1 MTMSAL
7 IAIRLAE
14 GVMGLTANERFH
26 AVKQI
31 DHGNVMLSRVFT
43 IIMVVVLVCSVAA
56 LVIVSLCKKFKQRKA
71 ARKTVLENAAKKVL
85 TASDTERYR
94 VQQLNYSAAKTA
106 FIAMFPTV
114 KKAGLANGGG
124 QKQWQ
129 QGLTPSPPGNG
140 AERSRQ
146 LPEFLPATVTGLVG
160 RVVFLETTL
169 KANVGDRVL
178 VVIGLGGSGE
188 TAQAQELIQ
197 DVGMVQQSAQPG
209 ETMKTPDSRRLSVAL
224 VGISE
229 EQTAKLA
236 DLMRAAKTTQTAVTA
251 QPVGTK
257 EQSK

>member
-1 MTMSAL
+1 MLAH

-26 AVKQI
+26 AVRQVE
-31 DHGNVMLSRVFT
+31 HSNVMLGRMFT
-43 IIMVVVLVCSVAA
+43 IIMVFVLVCSVAA
-56 LVIVSLCKKFKQRKA
+56 LVIVSLCKKIKQRKVT
-71 ARKTVLENAAKKVL
+71 RKTVLENAAKKKL
-85 TASDTERYR
+85 TASENERYR
-94 VQQLNYSAAKTA
+94 VQPLNYSAAKTA

-114 KKAGLANGGG
+114 KKAGLANGGA
-124 QKQWQ
+124 
-129 QGLTPSPPGNG
+129 LSPPGNG

-146 LPEFLPATVTGLVG
+146 LPEFMPATVTGLVG
-160 RVVFLETTL
+160 RVVFIETTL
-169 KANVGDRVL
+169 KVNVGDRVL

-188 TAQAQELIQ
+188 SAQAQELIQ

-229 EQTAKLA
+229 EQTAQLA
-236 DLMRAAKTTQTAVTA
+236 DLMSVAKTTQL
-251 QPVGTK
+251 VGAK

>member
-1 MTMSAL
+1 MTVSAH
-7 IAIRLAE
+7 IAIRLTE

-26 AVKQI
+26 AVKQV
-31 DHGNVMLSRVFT
+31 DHGNVMLSRTFT
-43 IIMVVVLVCSVAA
+43 IIVMIVLVCSVAA
-56 LVIVSLCKKFKQRKA
+56 LVIVSLCKKIKQSRA
-71 ARKTVLENAAKKVL
+71 ARKTVLEKAAKKML
-85 TASDTERYR
+85 TASENEKYR
-94 VQQLNYSAAKTA
+94 VGPLNYSAAKTT

-114 KKAGLANGGG
+114 KKAGLANGGS
-124 QKQWQ
+124 
-129 QGLTPSPPGNG
+129 LSPPGNG

-169 KANVGDRVL
+169 KTNVGDRVL
-178 VVIGLGGSGE
+178 VVIGLNGSGE

-209 ETMKTPDSRRLSVAL
+209 EMMKTPDSRRLSVAL

-229 EQTAKLA
+229 EQAAQLA
-236 DLMRAAKTTQTAVTA
+236 DLMRVTKTTQTAVSA
-251 QPVGTK
+251 QPTGAK